1 MAVLVTDYLEKTVD
15 RFSDKPAFV
24 DETGSITFGTL
35 RRESYCVAMELIQR

>member
-1 MAVLVTDYLEKTVD
+1 MAVLVTDYLEKTAD

-24 DETGSITFGTL
+24 DETRAITFGTL